1 MTTYKIK
8 IHCCRTLHHSIW
20 IQKCATYFNEIYS
33 MSLNYSFKVNLNVL
47 IYSMNMLSISITI
60 YHIFGQKTKL
70 LNFNFL
76 SAPTSHKIILWN
88 KIKSNF
94 QNFLIWQSS
103 TTLHYKEVFQ
113 TSIKFKSFF
122 WIRIFRYSYSWTI

>member
-8 IHCCRTLHHSIW
+8 IHCTTLSGCKNVQLRQLH
-20 IQKCATYFNEIYS
+20 YFNEICKICW

-113 TSIKFKSFF
+113 TFIKFKSFLNQN
-122 WIRIFRYSYSWTI
+122 I